1 MGGKDLKIR
10 NDYTCPL
17 EIVHDLIRGKWK
29 TIILFQL
36 RKGSASLS
44 ELERSIEGIPQKMLL
59 QHLKE
64 LQQYDLVRKQEFE
77 GYPLHVEYF
86 LTEQKGRKML
96 AAIQIMQEIGVEYM
110 VENGMSD
117 ILDQKGIRYQSST

>member
-1 MGGKDLKIR
+1 
-10 NDYTCPL
+10 
-17 EIVHDLIRGKWK
+17 
-29 TIILFQL
+29 
-36 RKGSASLS
+36 
-44 ELERSIEGIPQKMLL
+44 MLL

-96 AAIQIMQEIGVEYM
+96 TAIQIMQEIGVEYM

>member
-1 MGGKDLKIR
+1 MKIR

-96 AAIQIMQEIGVEYM
+96 TAIQIMQEIGVEYM

-117 ILDQKGIRYQSST
+117 ILDQKGIRYQSSR